1 MIKIF
6 TICFA
11 LTILL
16 IPGIAFGACECVCT
30 FSGCPGEGPAPSLTQ
45 NVTDQSACESLCE
58 SSEPD
63 LGCTGS
69 TNVCRDA
76 GTLPGGETEGTT
88 TGDGGADLR
97 FEPPLGTTSVQEII
111 GRIIQAVLG
120 IVGSIALLM
129 FVIGGFVWMTAAGNP
144 ERVKLGKNILVWSV
158 IGLAVIFAAYAIT
171 RFVITALLQ

>member
-1 MIKIF
+1 MKKIF
-6 TICFA
+6 TIILA
-11 LTILL
+11 LTLL
-16 IPGIAFGACECVCT
+16 VLPGTAFAACECVCNFT
-30 FSGCPGEGPAPSLTQ
+30 GCSGTGPAPSLSQ
-45 NVTDQSACESLCE
+45 NVADQSACESLCR

-76 GTLPGGETEGTT
+76 GTLPGGETDGTT
-88 TGDGGADLR
+88 TGGGADLR

-111 GRIIQAVLG
+111 GNVIQAILG

-144 ERVKLGKNILVWSV
+144 ERVKLGKNIIIWSV

-171 RFVITALLQ
+171 RFVLTALLQ